1 MMGWRTLAAQYNSL
15 RIRLLCAMLIGIVAF
30 GGAWYSLRAWD
41 LKRPETG
48 YLDERLRD
56 VARQIVESIP
66 RTLSPHGSVA
76 AYSLPDSD
84 ADPKGDMLFQVW
96 HMPSG
101 KLILRSPSAPD
112 RALKPSFS
120 EGYSATE
127 FDNETWRVYALSDR
141 TGTIQ
146 VQTAKGQAGVAATY
160 KAWVRE
166 GAFAA
171 AGIFLLLAIIMWT
184 AVHLSLRALEQARD
198 VIARRSPFDN
208 SPLRQDRLPSEIR
221 PFVVAINQLLA
232 RQEAALA
239 RERQLIAD
247 AAHEL
252 RTPLAA
258 IQAQAQRA
266 TSSHDID
273 TTRAE
278 AAKLQAVAARAA
290 RIVEQLL
297 DQARLDS
304 DEALPMEHID
314 LADIVDLVVRD
325 FEGKAAH
332 KSQKISIAAESCP
345 VQGNID
351 ALGILLGNLVD
362 NAVRYTP
369 EQGHITVSCGL
380 DHGVPVLS
388 IADDGPG
395 IPAPYRRRVYD
406 RFFRVPGRPEGG
418 TGIGLSLVARIARLH
433 AAELVEIPAARGFH
447 LAVRF
452 PAHEAAPAS
461 G

>member
-1 MMGWRTLAAQYNSL
+1 MMGWRALAAQYNSL
-15 RIRLLCAMLIGIVAF
+15 RVRLLCAMLIGIVAF

-66 RTLSPHGSVA
+66 RTLSPNGSVA

-84 ADPKGDMLFQVW
+84 ADPKGDMVFQVW

-101 KLILRSPSAPD
+101 KLILRSPRAPD
-112 RALKPSFS
+112 RPLKPSFS
-120 EGYSATE
+120 EGYSSSE

-146 VQTAKGQAGVAATY
+146 VQTAKGQADVAATY

-184 AVHLSLRALEQARD
+184 AVHLSLRALDQARD

-208 SPLRQDRLPSEIR
+208 SPLRQDQLPSEIR
-221 PFVVAINQLLA
+221 PFVVAINQLLE

-304 DEALPMEHID
+304 DEALPMEYID

-369 EQGHITVSCGL
+369 AQGHITVSCGL
-380 DHGVPVLS
+380 DHGVPVLA

-395 IPAPYRRRVYD
+395 IPPPYRRRIYD
-406 RFFRVPGRPEGG
+406 RFFRVPGRAEGG

-433 AAELVEIPAARGFH
+433 GAELVELPAARGFH

-452 PAHEAAPAS
+452 PAHPA
-461 G
+461 GH